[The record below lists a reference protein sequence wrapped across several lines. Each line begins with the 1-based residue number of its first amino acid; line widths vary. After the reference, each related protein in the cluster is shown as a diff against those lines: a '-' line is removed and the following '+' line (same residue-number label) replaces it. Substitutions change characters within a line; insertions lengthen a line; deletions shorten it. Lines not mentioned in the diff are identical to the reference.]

1 MIPLG
6 IVALAPLAANG
17 SRQLRYSAV
26 ALLGVS
32 LAANVVTAGQ
42 LTVSQLAVEGCGAL
56 VACGILY
63 VAARDRTYG
72 EDPGWRLWLATIV
85 AAAATAACFAT
96 LRTASSETV
105 SVPLIGED
113 PSGVTAQVA
122 AFWLISS
129 GVAILVTAQTPVR
142 GSLGAI
148 LMITGVEL
156 LVPTPPA
163 GGVRPLVPQLRS
175 SGLGRLARGVTL
187 APLFLLVLDVWGDGP
202 AYNFFPTALAVGAT
216 SLGVLVLTAPL
227 AIFGLLVLGLLVPV
241 GSFTFQ
247 VQRNRSV
254 EAATRHFGFV
264 ALGGC
269 LGIAS
274 LALAASLPHD
284 QPANT
289 FVLLVVV
296 LVVAFALLL
305 AAIPFHTHAALL
317 AGEVPPAALALY
329 FGVLVPTTFIAFV
342 EILTLSGLLP
352 AIVQVVKVQD
362 LLHGIG
368 LTSAVGGAFLAS
380 GAPDQRRLVVYSV
393 ISNLGAALVGIATL
407 SGPGIIGA
415 LASVIVTGASAS
427 GQLLAAGTL
436 ERRSSPERPIARK
449 APLAALA
456 FVVGGFAMIGA
467 PPLLGF
473 PGRFF
478 MELIAYQFAPLTGA
492 ALVLATLLLIV
503 GQLRAVLALFGQGV
517 ERWVVEP
524 RPVAGMVGAVIFVA
538 LLIGGIQPDG
548 FLRPIASFAD
558 EFLRALRPL

>member
-1 MIPLG
+1 MI
-6 IVALAPLAANG
+6 IAAA
-17 SRQLRYSAV
+17 S
-26 ALLGVS
+26 GV
-32 LAANVVTAGQ
+32 
-42 LTVSQLAVEGCGAL
+42 LAVGACGAFVVRKRLRIVGPLTL
-56 VACGILY
+56 VAI
-63 VAARDRTYG
+63 
-72 EDPGWRLWLATIV
+72 
-85 AAAATAACFAT
+85 ATAFVLVVSIPTEAT
-96 LRTASSETV
+96 
-105 SVPLIGED
+105 
-113 PSGVTAQVA
+113 
-122 AFWLISS
+122 
-129 GVAILVTAQTPVR
+129 
-142 GSLGAI
+142 GAI
-148 LMITGVEL
+148 LDLEL
-156 LVPTPPA
+156 RATA
-163 GGVRPLVPQLRS
+163 
-175 SGLGRLARGVTL
+175 LGRLASGIILATL
-187 APLFLLVLDVWGDGP
+187 ALLIIDVWLDEP

-227 AIFGLLVLGLLVPV
+227 AIFALLVLGLLLPV

-247 VQRNRSV
+247 VHLNRSV
-254 EAATRHFGFV
+254 EAATRHYGFV

-269 LGIAS
+269 LGIGA
-274 LALAASLPHD
+274 LALAASLPHE

-317 AGEVPPAALALY
+317 AGEVPASALALY

-380 GAPDQRRLVVYSV
+380 GAPDLRRLVVYAV
-393 ISNLGAALVGIATL
+393 ISNLGAGLVGIATL

-415 LASVIVTGASAS
+415 LASVLVTGASAS
-427 GQLLAAGTL
+427 AQLLAAGTL
-436 ERRSSPERPIARK
+436 ERRSAPERPTARK
-449 APLAALA
+449 APLAALG

-478 MELIAYQFAPLTGA
+478 VELIAYQFAPLTGG
-492 ALVLATLLLIV
+492 ALVFATLLLIV
-503 GQLRAVLALFGQGV
+503 GQLRAVLALFGNGI
-517 ERWVVEP
+517 EHWVVEP
-524 RPVAGMVGAVIFVA
+524 RPVAGIIGAVIFIA
-538 LLIGGIQPDG
+538 LLVGGIQPDG
-548 FLRPIASFAD
+548 FLSPISAFAD